1 MKFTS
6 IAVLAVLFA
15 STSAVHI
22 GKKDDN
28 GNGVAYALDVP
39 TLKGAEADN
48 AAKTQA
54 NNGATAS
61 QATAANNHAT
71 AVATAKS
78 TADAATAAAAA
89 KADAEKNHTL
99 GGYKNETFA
108 GNRDTYEA
116 AVKTNEAALD
126 AKLKAF
132 DDQVEKTHILNRKN
146 RDLAAATSAKD
157 ASDANLKNN
166 QDRVANEKDQLE
178 RGENQDRLK
187 TVNQNSDAK
196 VSEIQGKHDERERAN
211 GRLFKAVASF

>member
-15 STSAVHI
+15 STSAVHLV
-22 GKKDDN
+22 KKDDN
-28 GNGVAYALDVP
+28 SNGVAYALDVP

-54 NNGATAS
+54 NNGATAA
-61 QATAANNHAT
+61 QATAANNHA
-71 AVATAKS
+71 VASAS
-78 TADAATAAAAA
+78 AAATAETAHA
-89 KADAEKNHTL
+89 L
-99 GGYKNETFA
+99 GGYKDKTAFPA
-108 GNRDTYEA
+108 NRDAYEA
-116 AVKTNEAALD
+116 SVKANEGALD

-187 TVNQNSDAK
+187 TVN
-196 VSEIQGKHDERERAN
+196 
-211 GRLFKAVASF
+211 

>member
-15 STSAVHI
+15 STSAVHLV
-22 GKKDDN
+22 KKDDSYN
-28 GNGVAYALDVP
+28 VKTGVAYDLDVP
-39 TLKGAEADN
+39 ALNRAEADN

-54 NNGATAS
+54 NNGATAA
-61 QATAANNHAT
+61 QATAANNHAV
-71 AVATAKS
+71 ASASAAATAE
-78 TADAATAAAAA
+78 AATAAAAA
-89 KADAEKNHTL
+89 KATAETAHAL
-99 GGYKNETFA
+99 GGYKDKTAFPA
-108 GNRDTYEA
+108 NRDAYEA
-116 AVKTNEAALD
+116 SVKANEGALD

-187 TVNQNSDAK
+187 TVN
-196 VSEIQGKHDERERAN
+196 
-211 GRLFKAVASF
+211 

>member
-54 NNGATAS
+54 HNGAVAS
-61 QATAANNHAT
+61 QATANKNHENAVANANATSAADAQAT
-71 AVATAKS
+71 ADKAKTETAHQLGNYKS
-78 TADAATAAAAA
+78 PDFA
-89 KADAEKNHTL
+89 K
-99 GGYKNETFA
+99 
-108 GNRDTYEA
+108 NRDAYEKD
-116 AVKTNEAALD
+116 VKDKEGALD

-187 TVNQNSDAK
+187 TVN
-196 VSEIQGKHDERERAN
+196 
-211 GRLFKAVASF
+211 